1 MTTTWAPIEL
11 CVATSNVMHHTAEL
25 HYSMLRKILKS
36 LGLGKKVPQYE
47 RELHI
52 GLKST
57 QFEIL

>member
-11 CVATSNVMHHTAEL
+11 CVPTSNVMHHTAEL
-25 HYSMLRKILKS
+25 QYSMLRKIWKS
-36 LGLGKKVPQYE
+36 LGQGKKVSQHE